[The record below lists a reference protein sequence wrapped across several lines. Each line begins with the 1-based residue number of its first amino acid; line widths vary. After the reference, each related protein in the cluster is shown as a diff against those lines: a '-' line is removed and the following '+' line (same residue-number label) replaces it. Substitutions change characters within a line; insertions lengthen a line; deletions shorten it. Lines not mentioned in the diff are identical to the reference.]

1 MKMYRVVPQTKRGNY
16 ECYLEVNVFHM
27 IFWDPVHVYT
37 CVYETKTSYKSNGGL
52 CILGIK
58 LFYLAI
64 RVRYLVCTMV
74 EISKIKN
81 KKTMLVQNV

>member
-1 MKMYRVVPQTKRGNY
+1 MLFGSQCFSYDFLGS
-16 ECYLEVNVFHM
+16 
-27 IFWDPVHVYT
+27 VHVYT
-37 CVYETKTSYKSNGGL
+37 CVHETKTSYKSNGGL